1 MTKERQCLGQ
11 NTLLLAFQIGSSGEV
26 TGERE
31 ASKEAARVIRE
42 VRK

>member
-1 MTKERQCLGQ
+1 MTKERQRLGQ
-11 NTLLLAFQIGSSGEV
+11 NTRLLEFQICSSGEV

-31 ASKEAARVIRE
+31 ASKEAAGVIQE